1 MNARPAAFPAL
12 AAPAAEAHRAPDA
25 GWHRRARPLL
35 GTLVEVGVP
44 CSDTHANRWADIAF
58 EAIAAVQACL
68 SRFEPASEVARFN
81 ALAAG
86 EEIEVGAHAQAVL
99 SAARRL
105 QHESAGLFDASL
117 GSAPDGWRLDGS
129 RLRKLSPAVRLS
141 LDGIA
146 KGHAVDCAVQ
156 ALRQAGCE
164 SGWVNAG
171 GDLRSFGSARVA
183 VQLRDEA
190 GGGVR
195 AFASLL
201 DGAFATSHY
210 DARSRCRL
218 AEPGADPA
226 SPAPAPM
233 PRAHAAVHVSVAA
246 PLCLWA
252 DALTK
257 LVALS
262 GDAMHPLL
270 AGFGAQAWLHAF
282 PAHPQ

>member
-1 MNARPAAFPAL
+1 MNAHPAAFPAL

-25 GWHRRARPLL
+25 GWHRRAQPLL

-44 CSDTHANRWADIAF
+44 SSDMHADRWADVAF
-58 EAIAAVQACL
+58 EAIAGVQASL

-105 QHESAGLFDASL
+105 QRESAGLFDVSL
-117 GSAPDGWRLDGS
+117 GSAPDGWRLEGS
-129 RLRKLSPAVRLS
+129 RLRKLSPAARLS

-146 KGHAVDCAVQ
+146 KGHAVDCAVR

-171 GDLRSFGSARVA
+171 GDLRSFGSARVS

-210 DARSRCRL
+210 DARSRSRL
-218 AEPGADPA
+218 AGPATDPA
-226 SPAPAPM
+226 SPASTPHAQ
-233 PRAHAAVHVSVAA
+233 AAVHVSVAA

-270 AGFGAQAWLHAF
+270 AGFGAQAWLHA
-282 PAHPQ
+282 ASTHPQ

>member
-1 MNARPAAFPAL
+1 MS
-12 AAPAAEAHRAPDA
+12 
-25 GWHRRARPLL
+25 WQRRARPLL

-44 CSDTHANRWADIAF
+44 SGAGANRWADVAF
-58 EAIAAVQACL
+58 EAIAGVQACL

-81 ALAAG
+81 GLAAG

-99 SAARRL
+99 SAAGRL
-105 QHESAGLFDASL
+105 QRESAGLFDVSL
-117 GSAPDGWRLDGS
+117 GSAPDGWCLEGR
-129 RLRKLSPAVRLS
+129 RLRKRSPAARLS

-171 GDLRSFGSARVA
+171 GDLRSFGSARVS

-195 AFASLL
+195 TFTSVAE
-201 DGAFATSHY
+201 GAFATSHY

-218 AEPGADPA
+218 AGPATIDPA
-226 SPAPAPM
+226 PPAWPQAQ
-233 PRAHAAVHVSVAA
+233 AAVHVSVAA

-270 AGFGAQAWLHAF
+270 AGFGAQAWLHAS
-282 PAHPQ
+282 PAHPR